1 VNKGGDM
8 KRKVKK
14 TISYEEY
21 LKLEGLMVLA
31 RDYHKK
37 ADEVERVMADSLS
50 DDPNRDDNYGL
61 WSDYMFDDRPVKELL
76 KNLDIKI
83 NKVPSS

>member
-1 VNKGGDM
+1 M
-8 KRKVKK
+8 KREAKK

-37 ADEVERVMADSLS
+37 ADEIERAMADSLS

-61 WSDYMFDDRPVKELL
+61 WSDYMFDDRSVKELL